1 MKAIEGDELTR
12 YLRHISLKLLF
23 LVGLAAAI
31 LLIAVYASTV
41 GPYHITFWEAMGS
54 VFNYQGS
61 TVDRIIWNLR
71 LPRIVAAVLVGAAL
85 GASGTIMQCVLRNP
99 LGSPFTGAFGTLRN
113 TGAEDVHITGITS
126 PVSTRVEMHE
136 TVPGG
141 SGMMMQEKAGGFVVP
156 AGGDLMLEPGG
167 EHIMFMDLTD
177 PVTTGQVVPLELTL
191 DGGDELEISVTARD
205 FKGGEE
211 EYVGGGHGGSDAGD
225 HGGHS
230 GGHGE
235 GMSHDG

>member
-1 MKAIEGDELTR
+1 MRKF
-12 YLRHISLKLLF
+12 LRF
-23 LVGLAAAI
+23 TVPAVAAAMA
-31 LLIAVYASTV
+31 LTLAGCGQSTDSTTPQAPPTTAPTETAD
-41 GPYHITFWEAMGS
+41 GSATGSSEA
-54 VFNYQGS
+54 
-61 TVDRIIWNLR
+61 DK
-71 LPRIVAAVLVGAAL
+71 AAL
-85 GASGTIMQCVLRNP
+85 
-99 LGSPFTGAFGTLRN
+99 TLVD
-113 TGAEDVHITGITS
+113 GWAKAVDSLDGEHPMTGIFGMLTNTTDADIHLTGGSS
-126 PVSTRVEMHE
+126 PAAGMVELHE
-136 TVPGG
+136 TVMSGG
-141 SGMMMQEKAGGFVVP
+141 TMVMREAEGGFVIP
-156 AGGDLMLEPGG
+156 AGGDLVLEPGG
-167 EHIMFMDLTD
+167 DHIMFMDLTE

>member
-1 MKAIEGDELTR
+1 MRTTTR
-12 YLRHISLKLLF
+12 TFRSSRTTRA
-23 LVGLAAAI
+23 GLATAAT
-31 LLIAVYASTV
+31 LAL
-41 GPYHITFWEAMGS
+41 
-54 VFNYQGS
+54 
-61 TVDRIIWNLR
+61 
-71 LPRIVAAVLVGAAL
+71 AL
-85 GASGTIMQCVLRNP
+85 GTAACSSDTDADTAGTDVSGTDSASNTSALVLDD
-99 LGSPFTGAFGTLRN
+99 GWVKSSAEGMTGAFGTLRN

-156 AGGDLMLEPGG
+156 AGGDLVLEPGG
-167 EHIMFMDLTD
+167 DHIMFMDLTD

>member
-1 MKAIEGDELTR
+1 MRTTTR
-12 YLRHISLKLLF
+12 TTRTVL
-23 LVGLAAAI
+23 GAAAA
-31 LLIAVYASTV
+31 LALVLGAAACTEDTGTATDTTTGVPATAQPNDGGES
-41 GPYHITFWEAMGS
+41 E
-54 VFNYQGS
+54 
-61 TVDRIIWNLR
+61 
-71 LPRIVAAVLVGAAL
+71 AAVVVFQNGWAKATDTDM
-85 GASGTIMQCVLRNP
+85 S
-99 LGSPFTGAFGTLRN
+99 GAFGTLRN
-113 TGAEDVHITGITS
+113 TGDVEIHVTGVTS
-126 PVSTRVEMHE
+126 PISERVEMHE
-136 TVPGG
+136 MVPGG

-156 AGGDLMLEPGG
+156 AGGDLVLEPGG

>member
-1 MKAIEGDELTR
+1 
-12 YLRHISLKLLF
+12 
-23 LVGLAAAI
+23 
-31 LLIAVYASTV
+31 
-41 GPYHITFWEAMGS
+41 
-54 VFNYQGS
+54 
-61 TVDRIIWNLR
+61 
-71 LPRIVAAVLVGAAL
+71 
-85 GASGTIMQCVLRNP
+85 
-99 LGSPFTGAFGTLRN
+99 
-113 TGAEDVHITGITS
+113 
-126 PVSTRVEMHE
+126 
-136 TVPGG
+136 
-141 SGMMMQEKAGGFVVP
+141 
-156 AGGDLMLEPGG
+156 
-167 EHIMFMDLTD
+167 MFMDLTD